1 MSVFSENQKKQGR
14 NRYLAV
20 SPFALNRM
28 EMLLANH
35 LESVSF
41 LGVFK
46 GIPVVRKEYNSG
58 GCAPPDLHQGLRPW
72 THSSRSC
79 MVVITQVFR
88 VFRWG
93 YGKFGASGPR
103 KPGKI
108 RGGKYTFPSDYS
120 PAFPGC
126 LASGVASKGRR
137 ARSIA
142 VPSLISTFLHAA
154 AGTNLFFCSSRNIRC
169 GSPED
174 EVLWRGV

>member
-1 MSVFSENQKKQGR
+1 MEQERKAMGFLLLFEALKGR
-14 NRYLAV
+14 
-20 SPFALNRM
+20 
-28 EMLLANH
+28 
-35 LESVSF
+35 
-41 LGVFK
+41 FK
-46 GIPVVRKEYNSG
+46 SRTRCYAG
-58 GCAPPDLHQGLRPW
+58 GCAPPDLRQGLRPW

-126 LASGVASKGRR
+126 FASGMASKGRR

-174 EVLWRGV
+174 EVLWRGVQGPRRPLFRK